1 MSGPGAAIRVPV
13 REESDVVVAR
23 RAASDLARAA
33 GFSASRAAALATAV
47 TEVAWNIVVHAG
59 EGEIVLEAVEDG
71 GRHGIVVVARDEHP
85 GIVDVEQAMQDGYTT
100 AHGLGLGLP
109 GARRLMDEFAVVS
122 ALGEGTTVT
131 MKKWAHALE

>member
-109 GARRLMDEFAVVS
+109 GARRLMDEFALVS

-131 MKKWAHALE
+131 MKKWVHALD

>member
-59 EGEIVLEAVEDG
+59 DGEIVLDTVEDG

-109 GARRLMDEFAVVS
+109 GARRLMDEFALVS

-131 MKKWAHALE
+131 MKKWVHALD